1 MPATCTGCLGVM
13 DDAVRPALA
22 DHHFQ
27 RVEHQLG
34 AQMIG
39 HRPADDLAAPGIQHD
54 GEVQKAA
61 CRRHEGDVRHPEL
74 VRPGGDEVPID
85 QIRGGSGFL
94 CPPRGRRPGAP
105 AAGADESGRAHQSGD
120 ALAPVLL
127 ASCLE
132 RGLHPRRTI
141 RLA

>member
-1 MPATCTGCLGVM
+1 MDGSTLASRQRPPNVSDVYLAALVAVM
-13 DDAVRPALA
+13 D
-22 DHHFQ
+22 
-27 RVEHQLG
+27 
-34 AQMIG
+34 
-39 HRPADDLAAPGIQHD
+39 D

-94 CPPRGRRPGAP
+94 VPPRGRHPGAP
-105 AAGADESGRAHQSGD
+105 PAGAAESGRAHQSSD
-120 ALAPVLL
+120 ALAPVLV
-127 ASCLE
+127 SFRLE